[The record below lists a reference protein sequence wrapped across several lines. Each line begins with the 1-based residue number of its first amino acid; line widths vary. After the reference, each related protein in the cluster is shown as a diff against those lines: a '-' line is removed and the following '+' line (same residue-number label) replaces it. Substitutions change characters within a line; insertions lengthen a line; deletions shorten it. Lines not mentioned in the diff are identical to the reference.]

1 MCVWRGTWFGLVSK
15 YIIYD
20 KYGHEIRKIGKNTN
34 KTQTDLAFKKKKKRW
49 MHKKRNEFPFK
60 SDILKRRN

>member
-34 KTQTDLAFKKKKKRW
+34 KTQTDLAFKKRRKDECIKNV
-49 MHKKRNEFPFK
+49 MSFL
-60 SDILKRRN
+60 LKVTF